1 MYEKVLM
8 SSNQHYAAQVGCHR
22 IPQSAT
28 IYTEQDT
35 AGFVKKIISNI
46 SLI

>member
-8 SSNQHYAAQVGCHR
+8 SSNQHYAAQVGYRR

-28 IYTEQDT
+28 IYTEQ
-35 AGFVKKIISNI
+35 K
-46 SLI
+46 